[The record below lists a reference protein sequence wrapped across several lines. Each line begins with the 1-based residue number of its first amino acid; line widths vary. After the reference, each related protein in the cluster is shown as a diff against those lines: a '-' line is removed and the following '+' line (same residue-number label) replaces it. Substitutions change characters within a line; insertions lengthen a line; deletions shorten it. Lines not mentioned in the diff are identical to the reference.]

1 MWAALLLVILRLLQG
16 FAVGGEWAGA
26 SLMSIEHAKEHR
38 KGLAGAVVQTGGPSG
53 GLLATGVF
61 SLVTLMAHDQVVAW
75 GWRIPFLLSA
85 VVVIMAIIIRLG
97 VSESPEFVATSEIP
111 VVTQETRAP
120 IVRTLA
126 ENWLSIVVVILTALA
141 PFFVQSLATTFAL
154 GYAVG
159 HGNPQAS
166 TLSMLTI
173 ANALTIATTLCAAAL
188 SDRYGRV
195 KVMVTGFVVEGIFVW
210 AAFALLGVNNLGAVL
225 LGFVILQPIG
235 NGLITG
241 PLAAYMASLFP
252 VQNRFTGVGVSYQVA
267 ATISAGFAPLV
278 ATGLIG
284 AAHGGTY
291 LLTSLVSLLAAIGVA
306 TAFGSRKVKVHA

>member
-1 MWAALLLVILRLLQG
+1 
-16 FAVGGEWAGA
+16 
-26 SLMSIEHAKEHR
+26 
-38 KGLAGAVVQTGGPSG
+38 
-53 GLLATGVF
+53 
-61 SLVTLMAHDQVVAW
+61 
-75 GWRIPFLLSA
+75 
-85 VVVIMAIIIRLG
+85 
-97 VSESPEFVATSEIP
+97 
-111 VVTQETRAP
+111 
-120 IVRTLA
+120 
-126 ENWLSIVVVILTALA
+126 
-141 PFFVQSLATTFAL
+141 
-154 GYAVG
+154 
-159 HGNPQAS
+159 
-166 TLSMLTI
+166 
-173 ANALTIATTLCAAAL
+173 
-188 SDRYGRV
+188 
-195 KVMVTGFVVEGIFVW
+195 MVTGFVVEGIFVW